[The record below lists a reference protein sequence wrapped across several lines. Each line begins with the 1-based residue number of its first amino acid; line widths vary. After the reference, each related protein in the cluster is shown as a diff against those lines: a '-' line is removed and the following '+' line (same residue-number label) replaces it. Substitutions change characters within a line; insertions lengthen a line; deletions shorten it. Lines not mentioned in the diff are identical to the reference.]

1 VDLDLIETL
10 RTTGAIRE
18 FTDEPVADEVVARIL
33 ETARF
38 APSGG
43 NRQGWRVVL
52 VKDPDVRRQLRDLY
66 LVGWYD
72 YLAMMLAGLTPW
84 APVTDRAAEAEALAK
99 APALAEQAARQEAGG
114 RSGFAEHIDSVPV
127 LLVLWADLQ
136 ALAAV
141 DRDFER
147 YTFAGGA
154 SIYPF
159 AWNVLLAARSEG
171 LGGVITTMPIRQ
183 EPAMRALFGA
193 PDHYAVAAVI
203 ALGHPVHQP
212 SRLRRAEVDAFT
224 TIDRTAGPAFPT
236 G

>member
-1 VDLDLIETL
+1 VDLIETL

-18 FTDEPVADEVVARIL
+18 FTGDAVDDDVVGRIL

-38 APSGG
+38 GPSGG

-52 VKDPDVRRQLRDLY
+52 VKDQGARRRLRDLY
-66 LVGWYD
+66 LDGWYD
-72 YLAMMLAGLTPW
+72 YLAMMFAGLTPW
-84 APVTDRAAEAEALAK
+84 APVTDRAAEMQALAN
-99 APALAEQAARQEAGG
+99 APALRQNAQAQDQSG
-114 RSGFAEHIDSVPV
+114 RGGFAEHIDEVPV
-127 LLVLWADLQ
+127 LLVLFADLK

-159 AWNVLLAARSEG
+159 AWNVLLAARAEG
-171 LGGVITTMPIRQ
+171 LGGVMTTMPIRQ
-183 EPAMRALFGA
+183 EPAVRELFGA
-193 PDHYAVAAVI
+193 PDHYALAAVL

-212 SRLRRAEVDAFT
+212 SRLKRASVASFT
-224 TIDRTAGPAFPT
+224 TVDRVDGPAFPAT
-236 G
+236 